1 MSEICPVCGLP
12 KEICVCEKAAKE
24 EQKIVIYTTT
34 GRFEK
39 KITVISG
46 IDQKNV
52 NVKKLLK
59 KFKQKLACGGT
70 IKKNELWLQGEHKEK
85 LKDLLIKEG
94 FKKEQ
99 IEIK

>member
-24 EQKIVIYTTT
+24 EQKIVIYTIT
-34 GRFEK
+34 GKFK
-39 KITVISG
+39 KKVSAISG
-46 IDQKNV
+46 IDQK
-52 NVKKLLK
+52 KIDAKQLLK

-70 IKKNELWLQGEHKEK
+70 IKNNELWLQGEHKEK
-85 LKDLLIKEG
+85 LKEMLVKEG
-94 FKKEQ
+94 FKKES